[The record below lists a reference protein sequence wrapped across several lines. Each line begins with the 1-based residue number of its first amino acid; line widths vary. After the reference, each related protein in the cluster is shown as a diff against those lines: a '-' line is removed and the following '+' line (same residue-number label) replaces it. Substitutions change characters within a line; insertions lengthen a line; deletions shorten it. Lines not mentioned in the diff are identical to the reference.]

1 MYLCN
6 LNQKFLQMKSFL
18 THIITICGML
28 LAISCGEDRTYE
40 YEEKTQHNHW
50 MLGVMRDKYL
60 WADSLTN
67 FEPDWKKFF
76 STPNEFLATLTAKP
90 AKGDKWSY
98 VEVDTVN
105 ADSHARG
112 HFNHV
117 NSYGLDFV
125 LMTDPTGQT
134 TKQMLRV
141 LTVYPNS
148 PAERAGLLRGDF
160 ICTYDGYKFSSN
172 NIAKLEKGI
181 ARRLEVCHI
190 AADEAD
196 GSLYWKDTV
205 AVSMNASE
213 FVEDVAYPVS
223 SLVDSEGT
231 MVGYVM
237 CTRLLAAPREQ
248 GLGGQ
253 GTTPYRDAL
262 DAVMRQMKQA
272 GVQELVLD
280 LRLCNDGTLDMACRL
295 ASYVVSPDVAGST
308 FAKTFWNAAYAANN
322 QVLPYDATVDNLG
335 LSRIYILTSSYTQG
349 ASEWLIHGLQ
359 HSMGEE
365 NVILIG
371 QSTKGQN
378 VMTEEVGSQ
387 YYVHL
392 FPAVAYVADGDG
404 DYSYG
409 SIAPTVTLDEQAY
422 LHLEDYGSP
431 AEILFNSALQH
442 ILYGGQN
449 GSGEG
454 EDSDNSA
461 EDAQLE

>member
-1 MYLCN
+1 
-6 LNQKFLQMKSFL
+6 
-18 THIITICGML
+18 
-28 LAISCGEDRTYE
+28 
-40 YEEKTQHNHW
+40 
-50 MLGVMRDKYL
+50 
-60 WADSLTN
+60 
-67 FEPDWKKFF
+67 
-76 STPNEFLATLTAKP
+76 
-90 AKGDKWSY
+90 
-98 VEVDTVN
+98 
-105 ADSHARG
+105 
-112 HFNHV
+112 
-117 NSYGLDFV
+117 
-125 LMTDPTGQT
+125 
-134 TKQMLRV
+134 
-141 LTVYPNS
+141 
-148 PAERAGLLRGDF
+148 
-160 ICTYDGYKFSSN
+160 
-172 NIAKLEKGI
+172 
-181 ARRLEVCHI
+181 
-190 AADEAD
+190 
-196 GSLYWKDTV
+196 
-205 AVSMNASE
+205 
-213 FVEDVAYPVS
+213 
-223 SLVDSEGT
+223 
-231 MVGYVM
+231 
-237 CTRLLAAPREQ
+237 
-248 GLGGQ
+248 
-253 GTTPYRDAL
+253 
-262 DAVMRQMKQA
+262 MRQMKQA

-409 SIAPTVTLDEQAY
+409 SIEPTVTLDEQAY
-422 LHLEDYGSP
+422 LNLGDYGSP

-442 ILYGGQN
+442 ILHGGQN